1 MEFQFSMN
9 KSLKEQP
16 NSIFT
21 PSKHLETIKVF
32 EKKSDC
38 DIWNA
43 FDKGDEM
50 AFNYLYRTY
59 VQQLYLFG
67 IQYSR
72 DSNLVKDSIQN
83 LFIYLRKKRGSLS
96 EVTNIKG
103 YLFKSLQREVIKNI
117 KANTSLEG
125 FEENFLESH
134 FQIEVSP
141 EVSFI
146 KSELEDARRRQVQLG
161 LNQLTTKQRKAI
173 LLFYEEELSYKEIA
187 EIMNFSEVKTARK
200 LIYRA
205 LSNLKEYIKPTSY

>member
-1 MEFQFSMN
+1 MN
-9 KSLKEQP
+9 NNPKEQP
-16 NSIFT
+16 NSTFI
-21 PSKHLETIKVF
+21 PVKHLETVKVF
-32 EKKSDC
+32 EEKSDC

-43 FDKGDEM
+43 FNKGDEM

-59 VQQLYLFG
+59 VQELYQFG
-67 IQYSR
+67 SQYSR
-72 DSNLVKDSIQN
+72 DSSLVKDSIQN
-83 LFIYLRKKRGSLS
+83 LFIYLRKKRGDLK

-103 YLFKSLQREVIKNI
+103 YLFRSVQREIIKNI
-117 KANTSLEG
+117 KANTSIEG
-125 FEENFLESH
+125 FEENFLDSH

-146 KSELEDARRRQVQLG
+146 KSESETERKMQLQRG

-205 LSNLKEYIKPTSY
+205 LSSLKEFIKPTSY

>member
-1 MEFQFSMN
+1 MN
-9 KSLKEQP
+9 NSPKEQS
-16 NSIFT
+16 NSTFI
-21 PSKHLETIKVF
+21 PVKHLETIKVF

-43 FDKGDEM
+43 FNKGDEM

-59 VQQLYLFG
+59 VHKLFQFG
-67 IQYSR
+67 SQYSR
-72 DSNLVKDSIQN
+72 DSSLVKDSIQN
-83 LFIYLRKKRGSLS
+83 LFIYLRKKRGSLG

-103 YLFKSLQREVIKNI
+103 YLFKSIQREIIKNI
-117 KANTSLEG
+117 KANTSFEG
-125 FEENFLESH
+125 FEENFRESH
-134 FQIEVSP
+134 FQLEVSP

-146 KSELEDARRRQVQLG
+146 KNESEDERKIQVQQA

-205 LSNLKEYIKPTSY
+205 LSSLKEFIKPTSY

>member
-1 MEFQFSMN
+1 MN
-9 KSLKEQP
+9 NSPKEQS
-16 NSIFT
+16 NSTFI
-21 PSKHLETIKVF
+21 PVKHLETIKVF

-43 FDKGDEM
+43 FNKGDEM

-59 VQQLYLFG
+59 VHKLFQFG
-67 IQYSR
+67 SQYSR
-72 DSNLVKDSIQN
+72 DSSLVKDSIQN
-83 LFIYLRKKRGSLS
+83 LFIYLRKKRGSLG

-103 YLFKSLQREVIKNI
+103 YLFKSIQREIIRNI
-117 KANTSLEG
+117 KSNTSFEG
-125 FEENFLESH
+125 FEENFRESH
-134 FQIEVSP
+134 FQLEVSP

-146 KSELEDARRRQVQLG
+146 KNESEDERKIQVQQA

-205 LSNLKEYIKPTSY
+205 LSSLKEFIKPTSY